1 MSRLTLDDSD
11 WEVRIRA
18 CEFIAAVWDH
28 CLALDEKA
36 DYRVRASKRLKDSD
50 SDYHDDTEPPRP
62 STWWF
67 YDIKGDEIL
76 VEASRDSSRLARL
89 ASIET
94 LKKIKAS
101 LDQRQ
106 DSFTHSVA
114 SNGAGAAHDEAEGR
128 QRKRPI
134 GGGADREESSST
146 PPDSNTTGQHPHT
159 QFYSVLCGLNFE
171 RLDATTSVEQ
181 LYEEV
186 LNVERPE
193 DVVMTE
199 SEKAND
205 GNNILDCY

>member
-18 CEFIAAVWDH
+18 CEFIAAVWEH

-36 DYRVRASKRLKDSD
+36 DYRVRAAKRLKDSD
-50 SDYHDDTEPPRP
+50 SDNLEDTTPPRP

-67 YDIKGDEIL
+67 YDIKGDQIL
-76 VEASRDSSRLARL
+76 VEASRDSSRLVRL
-89 ASIET
+89 ASVET

-106 DSFTHSVA
+106 DSFTRDVA
-114 SNGAGAAHDEAEGR
+114 ANGVGDVQDATEDK
-128 QRKRPI
+128 QRKRPVGDLAGHEDSPSI
-134 GGGADREESSST
+134 S
-146 PPDSNTTGQHPHT
+146 PDPNTTGQHPHAE
-159 QFYSVLCGLNFE
+159 FYAVLCGLNFE

>member
-11 WEVRIRA
+11 WDVRIRA

-28 CLALDEKA
+28 CLALDERA
-36 DYRVRASKRLKDSD
+36 DYRVRAAKRLKESD
-50 SDYHDDTEPPRP
+50 SVHEEDTAPPRP

-76 VEASRDSSRLARL
+76 VEASRDSSRLVRL
-89 ASIET
+89 ASVET

-101 LDQRQ
+101 LNQRQ
-106 DSFTHSVA
+106 DSFNHSFVL
-114 SNGAGAAHDEAEGR
+114 NGAGAAYDEAEDR
-128 QRKRPI
+128 QRKRPL
-134 GGGADREESSST
+134 GEGAGSEESSST
-146 PPDSNTTGQHPHT
+146 PPDSSTTGQHPHA
-159 QFYSVLCGLNFE
+159 QFYAVLCGLNFE